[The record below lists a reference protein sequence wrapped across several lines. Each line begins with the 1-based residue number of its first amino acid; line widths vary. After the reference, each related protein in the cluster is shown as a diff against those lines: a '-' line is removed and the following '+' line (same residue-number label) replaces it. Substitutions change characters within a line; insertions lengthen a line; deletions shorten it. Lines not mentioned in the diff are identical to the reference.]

1 MSKETHTN
9 PFWNEHYMGLKG
21 TKLPWLDPEV
31 IMANYRRNVDL
42 MNTTQQI
49 AAETTKA
56 VMQLQAQYIKDVFE
70 QFSEQTKRNM
80 SASSPEE
87 KATRQTETTKET
99 FDQTIDH
106 ARTLNA
112 IIAKSGEKIMENV
125 QKHLKESLDDSA
137 AAVKK
142 TKTKL

>member
-9 PFWNEHYMGLKG
+9 PFWNEHGMGLKG
-21 TKLPWLDPEV
+21 TKLPWLDPEL
-31 IMANYRRNVDL
+31 MMTNYRRNVDL

-56 VMQLQAQYIKDVFE
+56 VMQLQSQYVKDVFE
-70 QFSEQTKRNM
+70 QFGEQTKRNM
-80 SASSPEE
+80 STGSPEE
-87 KATRQTETTKET
+87 KATRQTETTRAT
-99 FDQTIDH
+99 FDQTVDH

-112 IIAKSGEKIMENV
+112 IIAKSGEKIIENV

-137 AAVKK
+137 TAAKK